1 MTSPTMMTTRVD
13 DVGDL
18 ASCHL
23 AGQLRRKGQ
32 PHRHPPYLLMRLS
45 WQWSWQGERIGRHHE
60 VEPLGVDDAVAAGLH
75 HQIAGVEAAVPS
87 LVHNKYASEMG
98 IFVIN

>member
-18 ASCHL
+18 ASCS

-32 PHRHPPYLLMRLS
+32 PRRHLPYLLMRLS
-45 WQWSWQGERIGRHHE
+45 WQWSWGKRIGRHHE
-60 VEPLGVDDAVAAGLH
+60 VEPLGVVDAVVAGLL

-87 LVHNKYASEMG
+87 LVHNMYQKN
-98 IFVIN
+98 IIN

>member
-1 MTSPTMMTTRVD
+1 MMTTRVD

-32 PHRHPPYLLMRLS
+32 PHRRHPPYLLMRLS
-45 WQWSWQGERIGRHHE
+45 WQWSWGERIGRHLE
-60 VEPLGVDDAVAAGLH
+60 VEPLVGVVDVVAVAVGLH
-75 HQIAGVEAAVPS
+75 HQIAGVEAAVPR
-87 LVHNKYASEMG
+87 LVNTHQK
-98 IFVIN
+98 